1 MFAHIF
7 SYRLRCLLR
16 DKETIFWTLL
26 FPLLLAVLFYM
37 GLSNVNKG
45 ELFHPID
52 IAVVDDANYQSNYSF
67 KRALE
72 EVSQGDDRLFNL
84 TTASRDRCD
93 QLLNNNSIDGYIL
106 VENVENIYAEK
117 PIKLVVKES
126 GFNQNIIKSF
136 IDSYLQTQSAV
147 SSIMQINPTKQ
158 QELLNSLGERERYLI
173 EVSASRAEP
182 DNILNY
188 FYTLIA
194 MACFYGSFFG
204 MREITD
210 IQADISALA
219 ARVSTAPVHKLKA
232 LLSSMSASLLIHLTE
247 MGLLLIFLRFVLQVD
262 FGPRTGLVLLT
273 TVIGSLTGVFFGA
286 FISALVKKSEG
297 VKIAVLVSVTLIGS
311 FLAGMMYQNMK
322 YIVAQKAPLLSYLN
336 PVNLLTD
343 AFYCLYYY
351 DTFTR
356 YALNMGILCIFIILF
371 CVGTYS
377 IIRRRQY
384 ASL

>member
-16 DKETIFWTLL
+16 DKETFFWTLL
-26 FPLLLAVLFYM
+26 FPLLLAVFFQLAFSS
-37 GLSNVNKG
+37 LSKAEVFK
-45 ELFHPID
+45 PIA
-52 IAVVDDANYQSNYSF
+52 IAVVDDVNYQSNYSF

-84 TTASRDRCD
+84 TTASRERCD
-93 QLLNNNSIDGYIL
+93 QLLNNNSIEGYIF
-106 VENVENIYAEK
+106 VENTENTIAEK
-117 PIKLVVKES
+117 QIKLVVKES
-126 GFNQNIIKSF
+126 GLNQNIIKSF

-147 SSIMQINPTKQ
+147 NSIIQMNPAKQ
-158 QELLNSLGERERYLI
+158 QELLKSLAERKQYLS
-173 EVSASRAEP
+173 EVSPSRAEP

-194 MACFYGSFFG
+194 MACLYGSFLG

-219 ARVSTAPVHKLKA
+219 ARINTAPVHKLYA
-232 LLSSMSASLLIHLTE
+232 LLSSMSASLLVHLSE
-247 MGLLLIFLRFVLQVD
+247 MALLLVFLRFVLQVD

-273 TVIGSLTGVFFGA
+273 TVIGSFTGVFFGA

-297 VKIAVLVSVTLIGS
+297 VKVAVMLSVIMTGC
-311 FLAGMMYQNMK
+311 FLAGMMFQNMK
-322 YIVAQKAPLLSYLN
+322 YIVSQKAPLLSYLN

-351 DTFTR
+351 DSLSR
-356 YALNMGILCIFIILF
+356 YALNMGILCIFTVFF
-371 CVGTYS
+371 CVATYS
-377 IIRRRQY
+377 IIRRRKY

>member
-16 DKETIFWTLL
+16 DKETFFWTLL
-26 FPLLLAVLFYM
+26 FPLLLAVFFHLAFSN
-37 GLSNVNKG
+37 LSKAEVFK
-45 ELFHPID
+45 PIA
-52 IAVVDDANYQSNYSF
+52 IAVVDDVNYQSNYSF

-84 TTASRDRCD
+84 TTASRERCD
-93 QLLNNNSIDGYIL
+93 QLLNNNSIEGYIF
-106 VENVENIYAEK
+106 VENTENTIAEK
-117 PIKLVVKES
+117 QIKLVVKES
-126 GFNQNIIKSF
+126 GLNQNIIKSF

-147 SSIMQINPTKQ
+147 NSIIQMNPAKQ
-158 QELLNSLGERERYLI
+158 QELLKSLAERKQYLA
-173 EVSASRAEP
+173 EVSPSRAEP

-194 MACFYGSFFG
+194 MACLYGSFLG

-219 ARVSTAPVHKLKA
+219 ARINTAPVHKLYA
-232 LLSSMSASLLIHLTE
+232 LLSSMSASLLVHLTE
-247 MGLLLIFLRFVLQVD
+247 MALLLVFLRFVLQVD

-273 TVIGSLTGVFFGA
+273 TVIGSFTGVFFGA

-297 VKIAVLVSVTLIGS
+297 VKVAVMLSVIMTGC
-311 FLAGMMYQNMK
+311 FLAGMMFQNMK
-322 YIVAQKAPLLSYLN
+322 YIVSQKAPLLSYLN

-351 DTFTR
+351 DSLSR
-356 YALNMGILCIFIILF
+356 YALNMGILCIFTVFF
-371 CVGTYS
+371 CVATYS
-377 IIRRRQY
+377 IIRRRKY

>member
-16 DKETIFWTLL
+16 DKETFFWTLL
-26 FPLLLAVLFYM
+26 FPLLLAVFFQLAFSS
-37 GLSNVNKG
+37 LSKAEVFK
-45 ELFHPID
+45 PIA
-52 IAVVDDANYQSNYSF
+52 IAVVDDVNYQSNYSF

-84 TTASRDRCD
+84 TTASRERCD
-93 QLLNNNSIDGYIL
+93 QLLNNNSIEGYIF
-106 VENVENIYAEK
+106 VENTENTIAEK
-117 PIKLVVKES
+117 QIKLVVKES
-126 GFNQNIIKSF
+126 GLNQNIIKSF

-147 SSIMQINPTKQ
+147 NSIIQMNPAKQ
-158 QELLNSLGERERYLI
+158 QELLKSLAERKQYLA
-173 EVSASRAEP
+173 EVSPSRAEP

-194 MACFYGSFFG
+194 MACLYGSFLG

-219 ARVSTAPVHKLKA
+219 ARINTAPVHKLYA
-232 LLSSMSASLLIHLTE
+232 LLSSMSASLLVHLTE
-247 MGLLLIFLRFVLQVD
+247 MALLLVFLRFVLQVD

-273 TVIGSLTGVFFGA
+273 TVIGSFTGVFFGA

-297 VKIAVLVSVTLIGS
+297 VKVAVMLSVIMTGC
-311 FLAGMMYQNMK
+311 FLAGMMFQNMK
-322 YIVAQKAPLLSYLN
+322 YIVSQKAPLLSYLN

-351 DTFTR
+351 DSLSR
-356 YALNMGILCIFIILF
+356 YALNMGILCIFTVFF
-371 CVGTYS
+371 CVATYS
-377 IIRRRQY
+377 IIRRRKY